1 MIRRTFAVVIVVA
14 ALAPSAFGARDLP
27 PWIRAAI
34 PAELPPAG
42 DANAQVLLDETVLQL
57 SPTGE
62 ITSKHRRVV
71 KVLTAAGRDE
81 GYLAV
86 TFDNETKIRSMNG
99 WSIDPAGREYTLRER
114 DAVETTVGDFELYTD
129 TRMKVLKVP
138 ADIGSIVAF
147 EYERNER
154 PYLMQSAWHFQENV
168 PVLLSRYQVVLPPGW
183 TCDARWLNY
192 KAVDPIAP
200 NTWEIRSVPAVLD
213 EPRRPSSLKLAGRV
227 GFNFLQP
234 NAKAL
239 AWSDIARWF
248 SDLASTRGAATPQ
261 LQAKVREL
269 TKDDDDPMVPL
280 ARFAQRDVRYVAV
293 EIGIGGYQPHA
304 AGEVFTN
311 RFGDCKDKATLLR
324 TMLKEV
330 GINAHYVL
338 VHATRG
344 VTDPAFPS
352 MHAFNHV
359 IVAIPVSAEKAKTLK
374 AVVTHPKLGKLLLF
388 DPTSTLTPFG
398 QLPED
403 LQASR
408 GLLVTPDG
416 GEMLDLPALPPEVNQ
431 LHRIAKLQLD
441 LKGTLSGTVEEVR
454 SGNMAVATRASLQ
467 ALNAAERVQ
476 WIQSTVANHLNVA
489 STDNV
494 SIEFLDEPESDL
506 VIRYQITAHNYAK
519 RVADMVLV
527 RPRVLG
533 QKAETI
539 VDLQKRTYPYV
550 TDGPSL
556 HSDEVEI
563 KLPPTVKLDELPAK
577 VEIKTPLVQYASAST
592 FADGV
597 LRYKR
602 QYSLHTFTVPRES
615 LAELNGAWKQILNDE
630 RASAVFK

>member
-1 MIRRTFAVVIVVA
+1 MIRRSLAAVIVVV
-14 ALAPSAFGARDLP
+14 ALAPAAFGARELP

-42 DANAQVLLDETVLQL
+42 DANAIVLLDETVLQIA
-57 SPTGE
+57 PGRE
-62 ITSKHRRVV
+62 ISTRHRRVV
-71 KVLTAAGRDE
+71 KVLTAAGREE

-86 TFDNETKIRSMNG
+86 AFDGETKIRSMNG
-99 WSIDPAGREYTLRER
+99 WSIDPAGHEYALRER
-114 DAVETTVGDFELYTD
+114 DAIETTVGDFELYTD
-129 TRMKVLKVP
+129 TRMKLLKVP

-154 PYLMQSAWHFQENV
+154 PHLMQSTWHFQENV
-168 PVLLSRYQVVLPPGW
+168 PVLLARYQVVAPGW
-183 TCDARWLNY
+183 TCDTRWLNY
-192 KAVDPIAP
+192 KAVDPVGP
-200 NTWEIRSVPAVLD
+200 NTWEIRNVPAVLD
-213 EPRRPSSLKLAGRV
+213 EPRRPSTLTLAGRV
-227 GFNFLQP
+227 GFNFLYP

-248 SDLASTRGAATPQ
+248 SDLAFPRGTATPQ

-280 ARFAQRDVRYVAV
+280 ARFTQRDVRYVAV

-330 GINAHYVL
+330 GIDAHYVL

-344 VTDPAFPS
+344 ATDPTFPS

-359 IVAIPVSAEKAKTLK
+359 IVAIPVSAERAKNVK
-374 AVVTHPKLGKLLLF
+374 AVITHPKLGKLLLF

-398 QLPED
+398 QLPES

-408 GLLVTPDG
+408 GLLVTAEG
-416 GEMLDLPALPPEVNQ
+416 GEMIDLPALPAEVNQ

-441 LKGTLSGTVEEVR
+441 AKGTLSGTVEEVR
-454 SGNMAVATRASLQ
+454 SGNMAAGMRASLQ
-467 ALNAAERVQ
+467 ALNAVERVR
-476 WIQSTVANHLNVA
+476 WIESGLASHLTVSSAQNV
-489 STDNV
+489 T
-494 SIEFLDEPESDL
+494 IEYLDEPESDL
-506 VIRYQITAHNYAK
+506 VIRYQITAPNYAK
-519 RVADMVLV
+519 RVADMMLV

-533 QKAETI
+533 QKAETL
-539 VDLQKRTYPYV
+539 VDMKRTYPYV
-550 TDGPSL
+550 TEGPSL

-563 KLPPTVKLDELPAK
+563 KMPPTVKLDELPAK
-577 VEIKTPLVQYASAST
+577 VEIKTPVVQYASGST
-592 FADGV
+592 FEDGV

-602 QYSLHTFTVPRES
+602 QYSLHAFTIPRES
-615 LAELNGAWKQILNDE
+615 LAELNGAWKQILGDE